1 MELGGEMVE
10 GFTIEATISAST
22 RSVVYRA
29 RRAATSA
36 SESGTVVLKVLQGTS
51 ARREDRARYRHEF
64 ETVRR
69 VRSSSVIRAH
79 ELRTDEGTTF
89 LVLEDFGATSL
100 DKLAA
105 ERAFSLE
112 QTLRIVAQVCSAL
125 DAIHG
130 AQIVHNDVKPA
141 NIVFCPQSGEAK
153 LIDFG
158 ASTTLT
164 TPVSSDANQQVPLE
178 REFTL
183 AYISPEQTGC
193 MNRAIDHRTDLYS
206 LGVTLYEL
214 LTHRVPFLGSD
225 ALEWVHAHLARR
237 PKPPADVDPTIPRAV
252 SEVVM
257 KLLEKNPEDR
267 YQSAIGVKADL
278 ERCIAIGL
286 TNREQCFPLGED
298 DILDAFSIPQ
308 KLYGR
313 EWEIARLVA
322 AFERTVDGPC
332 ELVLVSG
339 YSGIGKTSLIREL
352 HVPVGRRR
360 GYLISGKFDQ
370 LRRSVPYAAISEAFH
385 ELVQQLLCE
394 PQQSL
399 TRWRSEIL
407 GALGNKARA
416 LFDVI
421 PDLERLLGPQP
432 EVPKLGTIETQNR
445 FDLVFGSLLDVLCRP
460 EHPLVLFIDD
470 LHWIDSASLHLLE
483 MLVAAGERRNLLVIG
498 AYRNNEVGPAH
509 PLKGFIDGRRA
520 AQLVLEDIALGP
532 LEPADMGALCAD
544 VFHRSK
550 DDVEPLVELL
560 RQKTDGNPF
569 FVNQF
574 LRALHADGVLTFDAS
589 ARHFTWTAEAILERN
604 VTENVADLLARR
616 LCSLSPE
623 CLRTVHL
630 AACIGNQFDIKTLAW
645 ICDASEEAA
654 YAKLLPALHD
664 GFVLPTSGLETT
676 TGDTTPVLV
685 HRQFRFLHDRVQQ
698 AAYDA
703 EDVEARKQ
711 SHLRIGRR
719 LLEHAGAGEE
729 HIFAIADHLNAAR
742 ELVTPAERPTLAHLN
757 SLAGQHAKRANA
769 YAAASA
775 YYQAGFACVGPWER
789 EHEANMSM
797 RLELAEIE
805 YLLGHFE
812 LSEKISLELMDRART
827 PIERAEVCKLLLWL
841 YTLETKHRDVL
852 RWGCTGLRALGI
864 DIDEDGDLD
873 AALDIELTG
882 IERGRAG
889 RPIASLIDLP
899 EMTEPAIL
907 VAMRLLVGMLPSS
920 YMTNQE
926 LDGVLAAKLANLSI
940 THGNCPES
948 STAYA
953 MFGIF
958 LSSRCDAYRAGYE
971 YGMLGWRLSE
981 KHGERSHTCK
991 DGTHMGAFLSPWMEH
1006 LQASLPFFDEG
1017 YRCGLDAGELQWAGY
1032 NLMFRAINLLHLG
1045 EPLAEVNREI
1055 GEALRFSV
1063 QTRNDVARSFLEAIQ
1078 FRVLNLLGKTSGESV
1093 FSLGDVDVTSWLKKN
1108 EGQGTQVTILHI
1120 EIAQAL
1126 YIHGDVPRALEWCR
1140 KAEENLPYMRGLVQN
1155 APHALFHALAWL
1167 DVGAA
1172 GEGAEAIEQ
1181 CRQRLSRWAETCP
1194 ANFRHMHWILEAALA
1209 RVAGDSWRALTLLD
1223 DASRAASRQGF
1234 RQYAALASELAGKLL
1249 IESGRREMG
1258 LPYITEAR
1266 EAYQAWGATRK
1277 VAQLDRMYAQV
1288 SIPRPKDSRP
1298 SAPSAEWSSS
1308 GNLSESID
1316 LAAIFK
1322 ASQTISSEMELDR
1335 VFGVLLEMCLAAAG
1349 AEAAVLM
1356 LAEERASVSSGDLEL
1371 RVVARARAFEQAEVR
1386 AIPLE
1391 ECSDLVPAVVHF
1403 VARTGEPRVLHDA
1416 ISDPMFG
1423 RDEIVQRR
1431 VPKSILCVPIMR
1443 GGGLIGVL
1451 YLENNQT
1458 TDAFTVARV
1467 RVLTVLASQAA
1478 ISLDNA
1484 RLYSALKD
1492 NNEKLT
1498 VALDAARESA
1508 RLKTEFLANTSHEL
1522 RTPLNAIVNIPNGLA
1537 ARLSERVA
1545 WTCSS
1550 CHQLLIARALPMGEA
1565 ASGSGDANWSPDHC
1579 PRCGAVAAFSK
1590 QKVCLYRG
1598 QWADAIGYL
1607 RVVRTNGEQLIGLVE
1622 DLLDMSRL
1630 DAARMRIEPT
1640 EVDAQDAVRQ
1650 VVDKMRGLGEARH
1663 IVVRRSADG
1672 SASMLE
1678 ADPGR
1683 LQQVLIN
1690 LVDNAIK
1697 FSREGSTVEVGVSKE
1712 HGFVVFRVRDEGI
1725 GIAAS
1730 EQEKIFQSFYQV
1742 DGTNTRHAGGAGLG
1756 LAICREIV
1764 HLHHG
1769 KIWVESSPGQGST
1782 FFVRLPCIEE
1792 AQRARR
1798 P

>member
-1 MELGGEMVE
+1 MVE
-10 GFTIEATISAST
+10 GFTIEATISESA
-22 RSVVYRA
+22 RSVVWRA
-29 RRAATSA
+29 RRVATGN

-64 ETVRR
+64 ETVQR
-69 VRSSSVIRAH
+69 VRSSRVIRAH

-105 ERAFSLE
+105 ERAFSVE
-112 QTLRIVAQVCSAL
+112 QTIRIIVQICSAL

-164 TPVSSDANQQVPLE
+164 TPVSSDASQQVPLE

-183 AYISPEQTGC
+183 AYISPEQTGR

-237 PKPPADVDPTIPRAV
+237 PKPPADVDPTIPRSV
-252 SEVVM
+252 SDIVL

-267 YQSAIGVKADL
+267 YQSAMGVKADL

-286 TNREQCFPLGED
+286 TNREESFPLGED
-298 DILDAFSIPQ
+298 DILNAFSIPQ

-360 GYLISGKFDQ
+360 GYFISGKFDQ
-370 LRRSVPYAAISEAFH
+370 LRRSVPYAAITEAFH

-399 TRWRSEIL
+399 TAWRSEIV

-445 FDLVFGSLLDVLCRP
+445 FNLVFGKFLDVLCQP

-470 LHWIDSASLHLLE
+470 LQWIDSASLRLLE
-483 MLVAAGERRNLLVIG
+483 VFVPADGRRNLLVIG

-509 PLKGFIDGRRA
+509 PLKGFIDDRRA
-520 AQLVLEDIALGP
+520 EQFVLEDIALGP
-532 LEPADMGALCAD
+532 LEPADMAELCSD
-544 VFHRSK
+544 VLHRSK

-574 LRALHADGVLTFDAS
+574 LRALHADGVLTFDS
-589 ARHFTWTAEAILERN
+589 AARYFTWTPGAILARN

-616 LCSLSPE
+616 LCSLSAE

-654 YAKLLPALHD
+654 YAKLLPALHA

-676 TGDTTPVLV
+676 TGDATPALV

-698 AAYDA
+698 AAYDS

-719 LLEHAGAGEE
+719 LLERAGADEE

-742 ELVTPAERPTLAHLN
+742 ELVTPVERRTLAHLN
-757 SLAGQHAKRANA
+757 LLAGQHAKRANA

-775 YYQAGFACVGPWER
+775 YYQAGLACVGPWEQ
-789 EHEANMSM
+789 EHETNMGM

-812 LSEKISLELMDRART
+812 LAEKVSLELMDRART

-864 DIDEDGDLD
+864 DIDENGDLD
-873 AALDIELTG
+873 AALDIELKG

-899 EMTEPAIL
+899 EMTAPAIL

-958 LSSRCDAYRAGYE
+958 LSSRCDAYRDGYE

-981 KHGERSHTCK
+981 KHDERSHTCK

-1055 GEALRFSV
+1055 GEALRFAS

-1078 FRVLNLLGKTSGESV
+1078 FRVLNLLGKTSGECV

-1108 EGQGTQVTILHI
+1108 EGQGTQVTILYI
-1120 EIAQAL
+1120 EMAQAL
-1126 YIHGDVPRALEWCR
+1126 YLHGEVPRALEWCQ
-1140 KAEENLPYMRGLVQN
+1140 KAEKNLAYMRGLIQN
-1155 APHALFHALAWL
+1155 APHALFYALAWL
-1167 DVGAA
+1167 DIGDA
-1172 GEGAEAIEQ
+1172 GEGAEAIEA

-1194 ANFRHMHWILEAALA
+1194 ANFRHMHWILEAAVA
-1209 RVAGDSWRALTLLD
+1209 RAGGDSWRALTLLD

-1258 LPYITEAR
+1258 LPYIAEAR
-1266 EAYQAWGATRK
+1266 EAYHAWGAARK
-1277 VAQLDRMYAQV
+1277 VAQLDRMYAQAS

-1298 SAPSAEWSSS
+1298 SVPSAEWSSS

-1322 ASQTISSEMELDR
+1322 ASQAISSEMELDR

-1356 LAEERASVSSGDLEL
+1356 LAEERGSLPSGDVEL
-1371 RVVARARAFEQAEVR
+1371 RVVARARAFEQAEIRSV
-1386 AIPLE
+1386 PLE
-1391 ECSDLVPAVVHF
+1391 ACPDLVPAVVHF

-1423 RDEIVQRR
+1423 RDEVVQRR
-1431 VPKSILCVPIMR
+1431 VPKSVLCVPIMR

-1537 ARLSERVA
+1537 ARLSERGA

-1550 CHQLLIARALPMGEA
+1550 CQQLIIARALPNGEA
-1565 ASGSGDANWSPDHC
+1565 SPGSGDESWSPERC
-1579 PRCGAVAAFSK
+1579 PRCGAVEPFSK

-1598 QWADAIGYL
+1598 QWTDAIGYL

-1640 EVDAQDAVRQ
+1640 ELDAQEAVRQ
-1650 VVDKMRGLGEARH
+1650 VVDKMRGLGEERH
-1663 IVVRRSADG
+1663 IGIRLCSNG
-1672 SASMLE
+1672 IASKLH

-1697 FSREGSTVEVGVSKE
+1697 FSNDGGTVDVAVSND
-1712 HGFVVFRVRDEGI
+1712 HGFVVFTVRDEGI
-1725 GIAAS
+1725 GIPLH
-1730 EQEKIFQSFYQV
+1730 EHEKIFQSFYQV

-1756 LAICREIV
+1756 LAISREIV
-1764 HLHHG
+1764 HLHRG
-1769 KIWVESSPGQGST
+1769 KIWVESSPGHGST
-1782 FFVRLPCIEE
+1782 FYVQLPCIEE
-1792 AQRARR
+1792 AQRAQSR
-1798 P
+1798 